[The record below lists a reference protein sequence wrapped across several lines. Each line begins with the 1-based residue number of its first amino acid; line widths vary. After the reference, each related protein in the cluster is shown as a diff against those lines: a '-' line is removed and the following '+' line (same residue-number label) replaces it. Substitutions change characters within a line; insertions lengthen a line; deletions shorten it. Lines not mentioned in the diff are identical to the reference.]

1 MVLRWTTAAELMTPS
16 PLSFQKSD
24 SLQKVAAL
32 LRFHG
37 LDAAPVTDDAGR
49 LIGQVSAAACSAW
62 EAFSHRSSPHG
73 FSAADLQAADI
84 SEIVNPVIETVRD
97 DASTREVI
105 ARLRQRK
112 TRRVYVVNAADE
124 LVGVIS
130 LTDVLRRLEDGNGA
144 SRAYRAAAAL
154 LC

>member
-24 SLQKVAAL
+24 SLQKVAAQL
-32 LRFHG
+32 SFHG
-37 LDAAPVTDDAGR
+37 LDAAPVIDDAGR
-49 LIGQVSAAACSAW
+49 LVGQVSAAACSAW

-73 FSAADLQAADI
+73 FSPADLQAADI
-84 SEIVNPVIETVRD
+84 SEIVNPIIETVRD
-97 DASTREVI
+97 DAPTREVI
-105 ARLRQRK
+105 VRLRQRK